1 MAVIEGRTKLEVLST
16 IACDRHL
23 RTETVGR
30 IAVMVDDHPEI
41 FPVNY
46 AVDERG
52 DIFFRTD
59 PGTKLN
65 AAATAPTI
73 AFEIDGF
80 DEDRELGWSVL
91 AVGPARWLG
100 RPQDIAKVRE
110 PSAQAVGCGR
120 EGQRGPAVAD
130 EDHRPPDL
138 PPPSCELSEEDS
150 HARTRRRIRPP
161 QRRPGHR
168 RPASGRAR
176 GRPLPRER
184 SAGVPVQRAVRWWQ
198 LPARL
203 RRAVST
209 SCSTTALIRIRGRRP
224 SRTE

>member
-1 MAVIEGRTKLEVLST
+1 MAVIEGRTKLQVLSL

-23 RTETVGR
+23 RSESVGR
-30 IAVMVDDHPEI
+30 VAVMVDDHPEI

-52 DIFFRTD
+52 DIFFRSD

-100 RPQDIAKVRE
+100 RPQDIAKARSLPLKPWAAGEKANVVRLS
-110 PSAQAVGCGR
+110 PTKITGR
-120 EGQRGPAVAD
+120 QIS
-130 EDHRPPDL
+130 HR
-138 PPPSCELSEEDS
+138 
-150 HARTRRRIRPP
+150 
-161 QRRPGHR
+161 
-168 RPASGRAR
+168 
-176 GRPLPRER
+176 
-184 SAGVPVQRAVRWWQ
+184 QRADV
-198 LPARL
+198 
-203 RRAVST
+203 
-209 SCSTTALIRIRGRRP
+209 
-224 SRTE
+224 

>member
-1 MAVIEGRTKLEVLST
+1 MAVIEGRTKLQVLSL

-23 RTETVGR
+23 RSESVGR
-30 IAVMVDDHPEI
+30 VAVMVDDHPEI

-80 DEDRELGWSVL
+80 DEDREVGWSVL

-100 RPQDIAKVRE
+100 RPQDIAKVRSLPLKPWAAGE
-110 PSAQAVGCGR
+110 KANVVRLSPTKITGR
-120 EGQRGPAVAD
+120 QIS
-130 EDHRPPDL
+130 HR
-138 PPPSCELSEEDS
+138 
-150 HARTRRRIRPP
+150 
-161 QRRPGHR
+161 
-168 RPASGRAR
+168 
-176 GRPLPRER
+176 
-184 SAGVPVQRAVRWWQ
+184 QRADV
-198 LPARL
+198 
-203 RRAVST
+203 
-209 SCSTTALIRIRGRRP
+209 
-224 SRTE
+224 

>member
-1 MAVIEGRTKLEVLST
+1 MAVIEGRTKLEMLSP

-23 RTETVGR
+23 RSETVGR

-80 DEDRELGWSVL
+80 DEERELGWSVL
-91 AVGPARWLG
+91 AVGQARWLA
-100 RPQDIAKVRE
+100 RPQDIAKVRTLPLKPWAAGE
-110 PSAQAVGCGR
+110 KANVIRLTPAKVTGRQISAR
-120 EGQRGPAVAD
+120 
-130 EDHRPPDL
+130 HR
-138 PPPSCELSEEDS
+138 S
-150 HARTRRRIRPP
+150 RI
-161 QRRPGHR
+161 
-168 RPASGRAR
+168 
-176 GRPLPRER
+176 
-184 SAGVPVQRAVRWWQ
+184 
-198 LPARL
+198 
-203 RRAVST
+203 
-209 SCSTTALIRIRGRRP
+209 
-224 SRTE
+224 